1 MDSNTQQSNTTD
13 LVLVGGGHSHLA
25 VIKQLGMNPVAGLR
39 VTVISKDSHT
49 PYSGMMPGLVAGHY
63 QHDEAHI
70 DLRRLCQFAQVRFF
84 QSEVTHIDLDQQ
96 QVHCQGRSPVRY
108 DWLSINIGSQPAID
122 SIPGAHSCGIA
133 VKPIDRFLS
142 HWQQTVPQL
151 SPASKVAIVGG
162 GAASAEVAL
171 ACQYQWQQC
180 NGSDNSPEFTLYC
193 GSDEILPSHNRRTRK
208 TMTALLKQRGIT
220 LKVQHKVTGAEQSDG
235 HYQLHFDK
243 TESQTADEI
252 IWAIHAGSPQ
262 WPQKTGLACDA
273 QGFISVNS
281 YLQSPSHPNVFAA
294 GDIADFSQQPLAK
307 SGVYAVRA
315 GKHLSNNL
323 RRSVMGQA
331 LLPYRPQ
338 RQFLS
343 LLMTGDKQAI
353 ASRGPFSV
361 TGKWL
366 WRWKDKIDRAFM
378 DQYQQLPTATAATAT
393 AHDES
398 TMRCG
403 GCGAKV
409 GHQILHRVM
418 AQLNITDSPDT
429 PIGLNAPDD
438 AAVMTPPANKQWLQT
453 VDYFRAFIDD
463 PYLLGRIA
471 TNHCLSDIY
480 AMGATPHSALAIATI
495 PYASET
501 LVEDTLL
508 QLMSGAVDSLNQQN
522 TALIGGHSSEGAE
535 LGFGLSVNGIADP
548 GRLLTKGNLQSGQ
561 ALILTKPL
569 GTGTLLAANM
579 QGQAEG
585 RWIDQA
591 IQHMLIS
598 NQQAADIIYQHGAT
612 ACTDITGFGLL
623 GHLLEMLKPTNCGAS
638 LELHQ
643 LPVLN
648 GAAECAR
655 NGWLSSLHPDNVKAE
670 QWLSHAEAF
679 KQHSHYPLLFDPQ
692 TAGGLLAA
700 INTEQSEPCLQA
712 LQQSDCP
719 DAAIIGYID
728 NSNLITLTSTT
739 TSLGKND

>member
-1 MDSNTQQSNTTD
+1 MDSTTSQVNTTDLVQD

-25 VIKQLGMNPVAGLR
+25 VIKQLGMNPVPGLR

-49 PYSGMMPGLVAGHY
+49 PYSGMMPGMIAGHY
-63 QHDEAHI
+63 QYDEAHI
-70 DLRRLCQFAQVRFF
+70 DLRKLCQFAQVRFF
-84 QSEVTHIDLDQQ
+84 QSQVSDIDLEQQ
-96 QVHCQGRSPVRY
+96 QVLCHDRSPIRY
-108 DWLSINIGSQPAID
+108 DWLSINIGSQPATQ
-122 SIPGAHSCGIA
+122 SIPGAENYGIA
-133 VKPIDRFLS
+133 VKPIDVFLAR
-142 HWQQTVPQL
+142 WEQTASQL
-151 SPASKVAIVGG
+151 TPASKVAIIGG

-171 ACQYQWQQC
+171 ACQYQWQQR
-180 NGSDNSPEFTLYC
+180 NGSSKSPHFTLYC
-193 GSDEILPSHNRRTRK
+193 GTNEILPTHNPRTRK
-208 TMTALLKQRGIT
+208 KMTALLQQRGIT
-220 LKVQHKVTGAEQSDG
+220 LKVQHTVASAEKIDKQ
-235 HYQLHFDK
+235 YQLNFNNAQNSK
-243 TESQTADEI
+243 ADEI

-262 WPQKTGLACDA
+262 WPQQTGLACDS
-273 QGFISVNS
+273 QGFISVNP
-281 YLQSPSHPNVFAA
+281 YLQSTSHPNVFAA

-323 RRSVMGQA
+323 RRAIMGQA

-353 ASRGPFSV
+353 ASRGPLSV
-361 TGKWL
+361 SGQWL
-366 WRWKDKIDRAFM
+366 WRWKDRIDRAFM
-378 DQYQQLPTATAATAT
+378 AQYQQLPNTTKTTKMPA
-393 AHDES
+393 DEVA
-398 TMRCG
+398 MRCG

-409 GHQILHRVM
+409 GHQILNRVM
-418 AQLNITDSPDT
+418 AQLNITDNPDT

-438 AAVMTPPANKQWLQT
+438 AAVITPPANKQWLQT

-501 LVEDTLL
+501 LTEDTLL
-508 QLMSGAVDSLNQQN
+508 QMMSGAVDSLNEQN

-535 LGFGLSVNGIADP
+535 LGFGLSVNGVADK
-548 GRLLTKGNLQSGQ
+548 GQLLTKGNLQQGQ

-579 QGQAEG
+579 QGQAQG

-591 IQHMLIS
+591 IAQMLIS
-598 NQQAADIIYQHGAT
+598 NKNAAEIIYHHGAT

-623 GHLLEMLKPTNCGAS
+623 GHLLEMLKPTDCGAS
-638 LELHQ
+638 LELDQ

-648 GAAECAR
+648 GAAECAG
-655 NGWLSSLHPDNVKAE
+655 NGWLSSLHPDNAKA
-670 QWLSHAEAF
+670 QQGLSNADDF
-679 KQHSHYPLLFDPQ
+679 KTHSFFPLLFDPQ

-700 INTEQSEPCLQA
+700 IDADRADDCLKT
-712 LQQSDCP
+712 LQHSDCP
-719 DAAIIGYID
+719 HAAIIGHID
-728 NSNLITLTSTT
+728 NRNHITLQTVEK
-739 TSLGKND
+739 L